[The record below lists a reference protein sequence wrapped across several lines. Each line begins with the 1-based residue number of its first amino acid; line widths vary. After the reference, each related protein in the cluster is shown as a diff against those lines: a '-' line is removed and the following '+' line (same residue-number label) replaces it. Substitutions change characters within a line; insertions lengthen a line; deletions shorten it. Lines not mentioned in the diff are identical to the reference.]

1 MKRPFP
7 WLGLLATLALFVT
20 ACGGNDTLS
29 AEAYFSSLQDV
40 FDPADT
46 RTQDLFET
54 LGDEPDAEAF
64 AAFLVGEQALFAD
77 VRAGTTALSPPSEL
91 AAAHDAFLDAM
102 DAAIEEIER
111 AREAGKD
118 NLETLFDQAGNVF
131 EEFGRT
137 CGTLQQIAEERGIDV
152 ALSCATE

>member
-1 MKRPFP
+1 MKRSLP
-7 WLGLLATLALFVT
+7 WLGLLATLALLVT

-77 VRAGTTALSPPSEL
+77 VRVRTAALSPPSEL
-91 AAAHDAFLDAM
+91 APAHSAFLDAV
-102 DAAIEEIER
+102 DATIDEIER
-111 AREAGKD
+111 AREAGTA

-137 CGTLQQIAEERGIDV
+137 CGTLQQIAEERGIDI

>member
-1 MKRPFP
+1 MKRPLP
-7 WLGLLATLALFVT
+7 WLGLLATLALLAT
-20 ACGGNDTLS
+20 ACGGDNSLS

-40 FDPADT
+40 FDPGDT
-46 RTQDLFET
+46 RTQDLFEA

-64 AAFLVGEQALFAD
+64 ATFLVGEQALFAR
-77 VRAGTTALSPPSEL
+77 VRAGTAALSPPSEL
-91 AAAHDAFLDAM
+91 AAAHTAFLDAV
-102 DAAIEEIER
+102 DATIDEIER
-111 AREAGKD
+111 AREAGTD

-137 CGTLQQIAEERGIDV
+137 CATLQQLAEERGIDV

>member
-1 MKRPFP
+1 MKRPLP
-7 WLGLLATLALFVT
+7 WLGLLATLALLVT

-46 RTQDLFET
+46 RTQDLFEI

-77 VRAGTTALSPPSEL
+77 VRAGTSALSPPSEL
-91 AAAHDAFLDAM
+91 VAAHDAFLDAM
-102 DAAIEEIER
+102 DAAIDEIAR
-111 AREAGKD
+111 AREAGTAS
-118 NLETLFDQAGNVF
+118 LETLFDQAGNVF